1 MTKWILYIIFIKPG
15 FMATAYT
22 SYWSLES
29 CMDAADTAQRTH
41 YEEVNFVSCIPE
53 KRATETFFST
63 HGLEQVEKD
72 VKEMEEVLDGD
83 PDL

>member
-1 MTKWILYIIFIKPG
+1 MTKWLLYIIFIKPG

-29 CMDAADTAQRTH
+29 CMAAADLAERHHQ
-41 YEEVNFVSCIPE
+41 EVNFVTCIPE
-53 KRATETFFST
+53 SRATETFFAT
-63 HGLEQVEKD
+63 QGDLGRVEEEIEE
-72 VKEMEEVLDGD
+72 VEEVLDGD